1 MAVGITMRVTILTGS
16 DELNLSLKRYLS
28 FIFLKELKKIFT
40 ARLGEPE
47 SLQSEMLSSRM
58 WIAEAFN
65 PVNIE
70 NPEGFRTVKKFAG
83 KAKVLLLFVS
93 HIPRNLPSKGSF
105 WLMLPSVAPISEKI
119 REILNSP
126 PPSEEDFQYL
136 EKLWPMLKAEPSFH
150 HHKRHYE
157 DFNSR

>member
-1 MAVGITMRVTILTGS
+1 MARDIKTRVTILTGS
-16 DELNLSLKRYLS
+16 DELNLSLKRYLR
-28 FIFLKELKKIFT
+28 FIFREEVKQVFT

-47 SLQSEMLSSRM
+47 SSQSEMLSSHL

-93 HIPRNLPSKGSF
+93 HIPRNFPSTGSF
-105 WLMLPSVAPISEKI
+105 WLMLPSVTPISEKI
-119 REILNSP
+119 REILNNP
-126 PPSEEDFQYL
+126 PPLEDDYQYL
-136 EKLWPMLKAEPSFH
+136 EKLWPMLKAEPSH
-150 HHKRHYE
+150 HHHNRHHE
-157 DFNSR
+157 NFNS